1 MNAVVLEIN
10 LRIIWFVSICLLG
23 GFEMGTFCLWMCMGL
38 CWNLLQRS
46 IVPSFPSSLWSF
58 NFMFVAHSLSFC
70 PSASHGAM
78 LWILC
83 RSFSCPCPK
92 SGWYMSNSEHVFL
105 VLPQGFSG
113 IVTTAICWDCWL
125 SSKSRVMEKEQCC
138 APLVGWIIFLRPF
151 LSHSH
156 SSERLWHTSK
166 GSWRQAGVILV
177 PWIIIYSSIF
187 HEYGLSSNVGFVL

>member
-1 MNAVVLEIN
+1 LICEHLFVG
-10 LRIIWFVSICLLG
+10 RIWNGHFLSMDVYGLMLKSAAEEYCTLFSFFSI
-23 GFEMGTFCLWMCMGL
+23 
-38 CWNLLQRS
+38 
-46 IVPSFPSSLWSF
+46 WSF

-70 PSASHGAM
+70 PSASLGAM

-83 RSFSCPCPK
+83 RSFNCPCPK
-92 SGWYMSNSEHVFL
+92 SGWYMSNSEHVLL

-113 IVTTAICWDCWL
+113 IVTTAICWSCWL

-156 SSERLWHTSK
+156 SSEMVMTHFK
-166 GSWRQAGVILV
+166 RQLEASRGHLGTLDYHLFLIFPWVCIVIKCWFCSLSLLV
-177 PWIIIYSSIF
+177 DV
-187 HEYGLSSNVGFVL
+187 LSL

>member
-1 MNAVVLEIN
+1 MICQHLFVG
-10 LRIIWFVSICLLG
+10 RIWNGHFLS
-23 GFEMGTFCLWMCMGL
+23 MGL

-46 IVPSFPSSLWSF
+46 IVPSFPSSLWFF
-58 NFMFVAHSLSFC
+58 NFMFLAQSLSFC
-70 PSASHGAM
+70 QSASLGAM

-83 RSFSCPCPK
+83 RSFNCPCPK
-92 SGWYMSNSEHVFL
+92 SGWYTSNSEHVFL

-113 IVTTAICWDCWL
+113 IVTTAICWNCWL

-156 SSERLWHTSK
+156 SSEKVMTHFK
-166 GSWRQAGVILV
+166 RQLEASRGHLGTLDYHLFLIFPWVRIVIKCWFCSLSLV
-177 PWIIIYSSIF
+177 VNV
-187 HEYGLSSNVGFVL
+187 LSL